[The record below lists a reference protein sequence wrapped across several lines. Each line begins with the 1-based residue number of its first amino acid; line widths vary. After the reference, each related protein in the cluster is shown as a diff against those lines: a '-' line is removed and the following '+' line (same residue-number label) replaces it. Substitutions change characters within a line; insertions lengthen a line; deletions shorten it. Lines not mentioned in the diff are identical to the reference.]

1 MEHSVQDIYE
11 MHALV
16 KGLVQGIGFRAITKH
31 YATHLGLKG
40 TVRNLSD
47 GSVEIYAQGSKKNLQ
62 DLMDKLNEEVGSEN
76 IQEAAIEYFPIEHPH
91 EDFRIIY

>member
-1 MEHSVQDIYE
+1 MEHSVKEIYE

-16 KGLVQGIGFRAITKH
+16 KGRVQGIGFRALTRH
-31 YATHLGLKG
+31 YATLLSLKG
-40 TVRNLSD
+40 TVRNLPN
-47 GSVEIYAQGSKKNLQ
+47 GSVEIYAQGSKKTLE
-62 DLMDKLNEEVGSEN
+62 DLMEKLSEEVGFEN